1 MAGLKIIS
9 NTSRVNTIMN
19 KSLEWLIIISLVLI
33 LIGLSSCAG
42 KEITTPNNPE
52 LPDTVSAT
60 AEEENA
66 EASGVQNV
74 PNIVKALTCMFDPAE
89 CQRKRE
95 LGETEENKQ

>member
-1 MAGLKIIS
+1 
-9 NTSRVNTIMN
+9 MN

-74 PNIVKALTCMFDPAE
+74 PNIVKALTCMFDPNSCEEKKDLA
-89 CQRKRE
+89 K
-95 LGETEENKQ
+95 TEDK